1 MNVLEL
7 HRQQYLVYQLLREV
21 AEYSQNT
28 KDEEQQF
35 SARKAKNHIEPSDD
49 SQLQK
54 VFEIILSQI
63 TPFEFSNPITLDGET
78 LEDVE
83 YFTYLGSII
92 DEQGGSDADVN
103 VKDWKSKS
111 RIPTIEEHMELKIT
125 LNQYQSQN
133 HQYHRQGSSTVWS

>member
-35 SARKAKNHIEPSDD
+35 PGRKAKNHIEPSDD

-63 TPFEFSNPITLDGET
+63 TPFGKFICLYENGLLF
-78 LEDVE
+78 
-83 YFTYLGSII
+83 FT
-92 DEQGGSDADVN
+92 
-103 VKDWKSKS
+103 
-111 RIPTIEEHMELKIT
+111 
-125 LNQYQSQN
+125 
-133 HQYHRQGSSTVWS
+133 